1 MSNNVTF
8 INPSVFAPSLA
19 PYSQGAKAGN
29 LIVTAGQV
37 ALDNENKIVGL
48 GDIAEQTR
56 VTIERIR
63 TVLAE
68 AGASLTDIFYA
79 QVWLTDMAD
88 FPAFNTAWGEL
99 FGGHRPARATV
110 RSDLALD
117 GLLIEIQVMAMRS

>member
-1 MSNNVTF
+1 MSKKVTL
-8 INPSVFAPSLA
+8 INPSSFAPSLA
-19 PYSQGAKAGN
+19 PYSQGATAGD

-37 ALDNENKIVGL
+37 ALDNENKIAGL
-48 GDIAEQTR
+48 GDVAEQTR

-88 FPAFNTAWGEL
+88 FPDFNLAWGEL
-99 FGGHRPARATV
+99 FGDHRPARATV
-110 RSDLALD
+110 RSDLALE
-117 GLLIEIQVMAMRS
+117 GLLIEIQVMAMRP